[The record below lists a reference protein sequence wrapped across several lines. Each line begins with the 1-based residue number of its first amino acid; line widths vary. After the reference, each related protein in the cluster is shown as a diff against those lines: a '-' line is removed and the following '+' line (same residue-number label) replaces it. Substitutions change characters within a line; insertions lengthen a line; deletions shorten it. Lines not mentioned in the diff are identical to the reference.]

1 MAIIK
6 TEIRRGVYI
15 DSAKLMKL
23 QRSLTELAGILDT
36 GVIMGT
42 DSNKELLAHIGLT
55 SPEIS
60 AAKPDELVIALKA
73 DDVQSAD
80 FALSKVDEL
89 LAARKGNQDQDYQPH
104 SLETAA

>member
-23 QRSLTELAGILDT
+23 QRSLAEFAGIQDT

-42 DSNKELLAHIGLT
+42 DSNKELLSHIGLT
-55 SPEIS
+55 SPEIFHMR
-60 AAKPDELVIALKA
+60 PCRDT
-73 DDVQSAD
+73 
-80 FALSKVDEL
+80 LSSIKIIVKRGFL
-89 LAARKGNQDQDYQPH
+89 WHNYRRK
-104 SLETAA
+104 L